1 MKLPKTALKRLIE
14 EQVESSQQATEL
26 YSKFRASMEQVD
38 PDLSYRVLAEVVAN
52 LLIQEYGTH
61 NYKPFVSDLVSRLK

>member
-1 MKLPKTALKRLIE
+1 MKQSTFKKLIRE
-14 EQVESSQQATEL
+14 EIEYSQQATEL

-52 LLIQEYGTH
+52 LLIEEYGTH

>member
-52 LLIQEYGTH
+52 LLIEEYGTH